1 MDPTHPKAVEDPNDD
16 VEGHGF
22 RHAAVREDD
31 EVEGHGFRKSAVPE
45 DDDVEGHGAKF
56 SEPSA

>member
-31 EVEGHGFRKSAVPE
+31 
-45 DDDVEGHGAKF
+45 DVEGHGAKF